1 VLVTVIVVGAT
12 VVVDFGVHVRM
23 TFVGVVPAE
32 PTPTTCVA
40 AIASTPCVPAT
51 AVVW

>member
-23 TFVGVVPAE
+23 MFAGVVPAD
-32 PTPTTCVA
+32 PTLATCVA
-40 AIASTPCVPAT
+40 AMVRAPCPAN
-51 AVVW
+51 AVT